1 MDIAL
6 DGRPIDAALMRGGT
20 SRGPVLR
27 ADDLP
32 QEPEARDAAV
42 VRLVGGEAVQTDGVG
57 GGSPT
62 TSKLVVVRP
71 GRDERGLLIDYAV
84 GNIVVGRNAV
94 DWSGTCGN
102 MTATVPLYAL
112 EENLLEPSSEGAIRL
127 RNLSTGGRID
137 TFLGDVHDH
146 HQRGREVRVTT
157 RYLEPTGSVLG
168 ALLPTGAGTDTI
180 GLEGRTYRVSLVDV
194 THPYLFML
202 YDEVVGDG
210 DVRSA
215 EVLER
220 IERLRGEICVRL
232 GLVVSSADAAR
243 LSAAVPRAV
252 LVHRDEQTDG
262 TLRISAVSMGQPI
275 ATVPVTAA
283 MCLAAAT
290 RIPSTLLARNAGADS
305 GAAELTVVAS
315 GARLRA
321 SAAAGADGRIVSV
334 AVERTARTIMWGRAW
349 I

>member
-1 MDIAL
+1 MDIAPR
-6 DGRPIDAALMRGGT
+6 GRPIDAALMRGGT

-112 EENLLEPSSEGAIRL
+112 EENLLGPSWEGAIRL

-146 HQRGREVRVTT
+146 QRGREARVTT
-157 RYLEPTGSVLG
+157 SYLEPTGSVLG
-168 ALLPTGAGTDTI
+168 ALLPTGAGTDTV
-180 GLEGRTYRVSLVDV
+180 GLEGRTYHVSLVDV

-202 YDEVVGDG
+202 YDEVVGKG

-232 GLVVSSADAAR
+232 GLVASPADAAR

-252 LVHRDEQTDG
+252 LVHRDDDADG
-262 TLRISAVSMGQPI
+262 TLKISAVSMGQPI

-290 RIPSTLLARNAGADS
+290 RIPSTLLARDAGADS
-305 GAAELTVVAS
+305 RAAELTVVSS

-321 SAAAGADGRIVSV
+321 SAAADADGRIASV

-349 I
+349 V